1 VKEKTGTPTLI
12 AYNDD
17 MDMLDDDESP
27 LIKNGSLPLID
38 MDINIVFTMS
48 VEFRGVDEEI
58 A

>member
-27 LIKNGSLPLID
+27 LIKNGSLPLIG